1 MTARQT
7 IRNDILGESYMF
19 HKSDFDAAVEFAKKN
34 GMTVICWDYP
44 NYLVIPA
51 DAVEIMSVEYD
62 IAYQPE

>member
-1 MTARQT
+1 MTERQT
-7 IRNDILGESYMF
+7 IISNILAKSYMF
-19 HKSDFDAAVEFAKKN
+19 QEREFDAAVEFAKKN

-51 DAVEIMSVEYD
+51 DAVEIMSDEYD